1 VTLSIKWIVLESI
14 SGVKGFEVK
23 ISELSRH
30 TGVPVATIKYYLRE
44 GLLPPGEH
52 TAPNQARYGDEH
64 VRRLRLVRTL
74 REVGGLRIDAIHAV
88 VVALDDPERS
98 FHAVLGVAHRALAPR
113 DGGNPEPDAAR
124 SVDAL
129 LDSLGWQVSPDA
141 PGRAEL
147 ARALTSLR
155 DLGREVDAEVFRRHA
170 ATVDAL
176 AALEV
181 ERVAQADSRT
191 AAVEALVV
199 GTVVFERAMVAL
211 RRLAHEHHSARRV
224 DRTPGS

>member
-1 VTLSIKWIVLESI
+1 MR
-14 SGVKGFEVK
+14 
-23 ISELSRH
+23 ISELSSH

-52 TAPNQARYGDEH
+52 TAPNQARYDDEH

-74 REVGGLRIDAIHAV
+74 REVGGLGIDAIHAV
-88 VVALDDPERS
+88 VVVLDDPERS
-98 FHAVLGVAHRALAPR
+98 FHEVLGAAHRALAPR
-113 DGGNPEPDAAR
+113 GGSEPDLEAAR
-124 SVDAL
+124 SVDVL

-141 PGRAEL
+141 PGRVEL

-155 DLGREVDAEVFRRHA
+155 DLGRDVDAEVFRRHA
-170 ATVDAL
+170 VTLDAL

-181 ERVAQADSRT
+181 DSVAQAGSRT

-211 RRLAHEHHSARRV
+211 RRLAHEHHSGRRA
-224 DRTPGS
+224 DHAPGA

>member
-1 VTLSIKWIVLESI
+1 MR
-14 SGVKGFEVK
+14 
-23 ISELSRH
+23 ISELSRR

-44 GLLPPGEH
+44 GLLSPGEH

-74 REVGGLRIDAIHAV
+74 REVGGLGIEAIHDV
-88 VVALDDPERS
+88 VIALDDPERS
-98 FHAVLGVAHRALAPR
+98 SHEVLGAAHRALAPR
-113 DGGNPEPDAAR
+113 SGTPEPDAAR

-129 LDSLGWQVSPDA
+129 LENLGWRVSPDA

-147 ARALTSLR
+147 ARALASLR
-155 DLGREVDAEVFRRHA
+155 DLGRDVDAEVFRRHA
-170 ATVDAL
+170 ETVDAL
-176 AALEV
+176 AAWEV
-181 ERVAQADSRT
+181 DSVAQAGSRT

-211 RRLAHEHHSARRV
+211 RRLAHEHHSGRRV
-224 DRTPGS
+224 THTPGS